1 VSQDEKYG
9 RKKAIRLKC
18 LDCCCGS
25 AMEVRLCESRKCPL
39 WRFRMGREVLE
50 DSKEDATEFE
60 AGQTGQ
66 APAPPKREQGEK

>member
-1 VSQDEKYG
+1 MIPEEKYG

-39 WRFRMGREVLE
+39 WRFRMGRESQAE
-50 DSKEDATEFE
+50 SAADSSDSKTNQEQE
-60 AGQTGQ
+60 
-66 APAPPKREQGEK
+66 APPRPTEESG